1 MITKILLTFILFIQS
16 FNAYSEFDISGKLL
30 LTGGAT
36 QIEGAAGGGITP
48 WAFIGGYGTK
58 DQISSNAFYTS
69 VVTTDY
75 RLESIGALVGIYD
88 RVELSVARQVFDT
101 GEVGTALGLGRSFKI
116 KQNIIGAK
124 IKIHGDGVLD
134 QDSWMPQVSLGVQY
148 KQNLNGSTVQSLGA
162 KDDKGVDVYIS
173 ASKIFLAQGLLTN
186 LTLRNTKA
194 NQMGILGF
202 GGGNNNNQ
210 KLQLESSI
218 AYLVTRKLA
227 SGIEFRSKPD
237 NLRGIKEEN
246 WADLFLAWAPSK
258 NISLVGSYAYLG
270 TIANKDNQTGYY
282 TSLQIGF

>member
-16 FNAYSEFDISGKLL
+16 FHAYAEFDISGKLL

-58 DQISSNAFYTS
+58 DQVSSNAFYTS

-88 RVELSVARQVFDT
+88 RVELSAARQVFDT

-116 KQNIIGAK
+116 KQNIFGAK

-162 KDDKGVDVYIS
+162 KEDKGVDVYIS
-173 ASKIFLAQGLLTN
+173 ASKIFLAQSLLTN
-186 LTLRNTKA
+186 LTIRNTKA